1 MKNQLQVIV
10 RESGLETTKAK
21 YILERFQDY
30 FMLADEWTIKA
41 KTIKVTNADQK
52 VEMQMARTGRLF
64 LKEKRVAIENARKE
78 LKEQSLR
85 ESKAIDGI
93 SNVLKALIEPI
104 EEYLE
109 KQEKFVELKEQ
120 AILEAERIEK
130 EKILEEKRKAKDKEK
145 MQLENERLKKEAK
158 IREEKIKEEREKAKE
173 DRLKQEGALKKQK
186 EINEKA
192 KLEAD
197 RIKKET
203 EARQKE
209 IDAKLEKE
217 RKEKEKLEAEL
228 KEKKDAEEKAK
239 REEEEKI
246 EAQKKASDKD
256 KLLLLADNITAIVL
270 PEVKSVSAKKI
281 IDQIKDLLKEA
292 VTIIRKNV

>member
-10 RESGLETTKAK
+10 RESGLSPIKSQ
-21 YILERFQDY
+21 YILTKFQDY
-30 FMLADEWTIKA
+30 FKIAAEWEEKA
-41 KTIKVTNADQK
+41 RTIKVTNANQK

-158 IREEKIKEEREKAKE
+158 IREEKIKEERKKAKE